1 MNKAGYTNKIEK
13 LATVPQAV
21 ERYKLGRTKLMQ
33 IAEAN
38 GAVRRIGR
46 AVRIDIPEM
55 DRVIDLY

>member
-1 MNKAGYTNKIEK
+1 
-13 LATVPQAV
+13 
-21 ERYKLGRTKLMQ
+21 MQ

>member
-1 MNKAGYTNKIEK
+1 MNRARYTNKIEK
-13 LATVPQAV
+13 LATVAQAT

-46 AVRIDIPEM
+46 AVRIDIPQM
-55 DRVIDLY
+55 DKAIELY

>member
-1 MNKAGYTNKIEK
+1 MRRAEYTDKIEK
-13 LATVPQAV
+13 LATVAQAI

-46 AVRIDIPEM
+46 AVRIDIPQM
-55 DRVIDLY
+55 DEAIDLY

>member
-1 MNKAGYTNKIEK
+1 MNRAGYTNKIEK
-13 LATVPQAV
+13 LATVEQAT

-46 AVRIDIPEM
+46 AVRIDIPQM
-55 DRVIDLY
+55 DKAIELY

>member
-1 MNKAGYTNKIEK
+1 MNRAGYTNKIEK
-13 LATVPQAV
+13 LATVAQAT

-46 AVRIDIPEM
+46 AVRIDIPQM
-55 DRVIDLY
+55 DKAIELY